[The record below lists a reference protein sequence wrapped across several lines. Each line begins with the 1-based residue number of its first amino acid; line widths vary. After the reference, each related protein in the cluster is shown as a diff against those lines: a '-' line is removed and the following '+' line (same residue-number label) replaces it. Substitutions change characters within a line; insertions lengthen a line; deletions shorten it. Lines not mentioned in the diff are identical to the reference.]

1 MRNVTK
7 VVYTELFWQ
16 TLEQHRKHARYNEFR
31 AVINACIRHKAEDRS
46 FSTQSDRLFHSDSV
60 LKGVWHCKVSRNPDV
75 VFFYRLEDETMICA
89 MVGDHHNYS
98 LNGKNKIAESN
109 LAKRIE
115 QAIAK
120 GNSSSPEWG
129 SFRWAKPEDV
139 IAAPDL
145 HELSPLSLD
154 RLMLELQAESD
165 SFSLLIRAHGP
176 LNSLSEDIYGPWM
189 DQISDAILKVE
200 VIQHNLLKLAKERRD
215 HTPTDQVL
223 SYSF

>member
-1 MRNVTK
+1 
-7 VVYTELFWQ
+7 
-16 TLEQHRKHARYNEFR
+16 
-31 AVINACIRHKAEDRS
+31 
-46 FSTQSDRLFHSDSV
+46 
-60 LKGVWHCKVSRNPDV
+60 